1 MKLILASNSKQ
12 RQGIFDM
19 LGLKYDVM
27 VSDEEENSSATDP
40 GEYVKELSITKA
52 NSVARRINEK
62 AIIISADSIIYM
74 DGKKYEKP
82 KEKEEAFNNIKEM
95 SGKKTYAYTGVTIK
109 DLYQDKQITFY
120 DVCTVYIKSLSDED
134 IEWYVNNEEKVLKV
148 CGYAILGKA
157 SIFME
162 KIDGDVYTLY
172 GISPNK
178 IYAKLRELGYKMSD
192 FELK

>member
-1 MKLILASNSKQ
+1 MKLILASSSKQ

-19 LGLKYDVM
+19 MGLKYDVM
-27 VSDEEENSSATDP
+27 VSDEEENSSAVDP
-40 GEYVKELSITKA
+40 AEYVKELSLTKA
-52 NSVARRINEK
+52 NSVARRLDEK

-82 KEKEEAFNNIKEM
+82 KSKEEAFNNIKEM